1 MKYKH
6 IWAPDKTLSYTT
18 IMLYIAYRYILLNMQ
33 HSFAIMSDTYTNK
46 CIFNTEDVFE
56 DGFTSI
62 GFGDGQSHWLIFLPI
77 LVNTIRIKTRI
88 L

>member
-1 MKYKH
+1 
-6 IWAPDKTLSYTT
+6 
-18 IMLYIAYRYILLNMQ
+18 MLYIAYRYILLNMQ

-62 GFGDGQSHWLIFLPI
+62 GFGDGQSH
-77 LVNTIRIKTRI
+77 
-88 L
+88 